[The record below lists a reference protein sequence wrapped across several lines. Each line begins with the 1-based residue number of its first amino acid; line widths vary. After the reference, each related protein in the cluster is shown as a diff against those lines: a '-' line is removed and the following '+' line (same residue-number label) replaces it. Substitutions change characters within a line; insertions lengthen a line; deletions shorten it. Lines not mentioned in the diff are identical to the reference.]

1 MKNMRAFFGCLT
13 ASAVIVLGC
22 TMTTTLS
29 AKAAT
34 SAAITQQNKTVPTS
48 KVVPVPDNWVA
59 MSDSKKGYSFEV
71 PEGTEYST
79 DKSNGIDVFIAGTP
93 EPSAVGILVMA
104 FKDPSLSKADLVKVA
119 MGGLE
124 GLGAKNIKVGSL
136 TELSPDYSL
145 GSYTAINGEG
155 KPVRGKVLVATD
167 KTDNYVMMVGSEESE
182 YKANEKIIDAIW
194 GSFSMRSG
202 GASGKS

>member
-1 MKNMRAFFGCLT
+1 MKNMRAVFGCLT

-22 TMTTTLS
+22 PVTTILS

-34 SAAITQQNKTVPTS
+34 AAAITQQKKTVPAS
-48 KVVPVPDNWVA
+48 KVVPVPDDWVT
-59 MSDSKKGYSFEV
+59 MSDDKKGYSFEV

-79 DKSNGIDVFIAGTP
+79 EKSSGIDVFIAGTP
-93 EPSAVGILVMA
+93 EPSAVGVMVMA
-104 FKDPSLSKADLVKVA
+104 FRDPSLSKADLVKVA

-124 GLGAKNIKVGSL
+124 GLGAKNIKVGNL
-136 TELSPDYSL
+136 TDLSPDYSL
-145 GSYTAINGEG
+145 GSYTAINDEG
-155 KPVRGKVLVATD
+155 KPVRGKVLVAID
-167 KTDNYVMMVGSEESE
+167 KTDNYVMLVGSEESD

>member
-1 MKNMRAFFGCLT
+1 MKNMRTVIGCLT
-13 ASAVIVLGC
+13 ASAAIVLGC

-34 SAAITQQNKTVPTS
+34 SAAITQQKKSVPS
-48 KVVPVPDNWVA
+48 AKVVPVPDDWVT
-59 MSDSKKGYSFEV
+59 MSDDKKGYSFEV
-71 PEGTEYST
+71 PDGTEYT
-79 DKSNGIDVFIAGTP
+79 KERSNGIDVFIAGTP
-93 EPSAVGILVMA
+93 EPSAVGVLVMA
-104 FKDPSLSKADLVKVA
+104 FKDPALSKADLVKVA

-124 GLGAKNIKVGSL
+124 GLGAKNIKVGNL

-155 KPVRGKVLVATD
+155 KPVRGKVLVAID
-167 KTDNYVMMVGSEESE
+167 KTDNYVMLVGSEESD

>member
-1 MKNMRAFFGCLT
+1 MKNMRTVFGCLT
-13 ASAVIVLGC
+13 AAAVIVLGS

-34 SAAITQQNKTVPTS
+34 SAAITQQKKTVPAA
-48 KVVPVPDNWVA
+48 KVVPVPDDWVT
-59 MSDSKKGYSFEV
+59 MSDDKKGYSFEV
-71 PEGTEYST
+71 PDGTEYST
-79 DKSNGIDVFIAGTP
+79 EKSNGIDVFIAGTP
-93 EPSAVGILVMA
+93 EPSAVGVLVMA

-124 GLGAKNIKVGSL
+124 GLGAKNIKVGNL
-136 TELSPDYSL
+136 TDLSPDYSL
-145 GSYTAINGEG
+145 GSYTAINDEG
-155 KPVRGKVLVATD
+155 KPVRGKVLVALD
-167 KTDNYVMMVGSEESE
+167 KTDNYVILVGAEESD